1 MYFLI
6 KSGLYLLHL
15 QFYGSNFYFHLQANN
30 PVYQFLSG
38 VRITP
43 KTVFLDPTDETE
55 MNIIRQIHHFMHFAV
70 AVYGWPMYLRK
81 NTATG
86 ICKLCSSLR

>member
-1 MYFLI
+1 M
-6 KSGLYLLHL
+6 SAL
-15 QFYGSNFYFHLQANN
+15 QVFWPNLFQIFSPTVQANN

-55 MNIIRQIHHFMHFAV
+55 MGIIRQIHHFMHFAV

-86 ICKLCSSLR
+86 MCKLCSSLR